1 MYVMANFNNQ
11 ENVILHACAS
21 VTGKS
26 IADIVGSKKTKDIVM
41 ARGLTCAILAYYGFG
56 VREISRITNTDV
68 KGVSIYVEGHQN
80 RLADRRYEMYFQKC
94 IEFIATYEDFS
105 QEAIADK
112 INTLYEKYLH
122 LESRYDHLKEL
133 LINN

>member
-1 MYVMANFNNQ
+1 MANFNNQ

-26 IADIVGSKKTKDIVM
+26 IADIIGSKKTKDVVM
-41 ARGLTCAILAYYGFG
+41 ARALTCATLAYYGFG

-68 KGVSIYVEGHQN
+68 KGVSSYMDGHQDRLSDN
-80 RLADRRYEMYFQKC
+80 RYKSYFLKC
-94 IEFIATYEDFS
+94 INFIATYEDFS
-105 QEAIADK
+105 SEAIADK
-112 INTLYEKYLH
+112 INVLYKKYIE
-122 LESRYDHLKEL
+122 LEGRYDHLKEL